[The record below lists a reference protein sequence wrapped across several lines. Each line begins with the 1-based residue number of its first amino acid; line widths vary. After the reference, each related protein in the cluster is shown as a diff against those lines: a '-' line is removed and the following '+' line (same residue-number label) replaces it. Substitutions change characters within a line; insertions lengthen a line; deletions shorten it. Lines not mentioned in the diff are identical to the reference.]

1 MVLVLD
7 CIVIGLIL
15 WFTML
20 GYKRGVLVTAL
31 GFLPMLC
38 GIVGAWIFT
47 PILSAILKETPLY
60 SNMIGNLSESFTSAS
75 NSAMDSINSSFIENL
90 ALPEFL
96 VDILEVNNNPVAYE
110 ILGVSNDMP
119 LYVASFIANAC
130 VNVISVIII
139 YVVIYICANL
149 VVKALNLI
157 SKLPVLNSVN
167 RTLGMTIGMLQG
179 VLWVWVLGIV
189 VFLYQFTS
197 SGSDS
202 LEFINESMVAKIFYE
217 YNILLNFILSIFN

>member
-7 CIVIGLIL
+7 CIVVGLIF
-15 WFTML
+15 WFAML

-38 GIVGAWIFT
+38 GIMGACFFT
-47 PILSAILKETPLY
+47 PVVSNILKETPLY
-60 SNMIGNLSESFTSAS
+60 SNMVGDLSEKFTTIS
-75 NSAMDSINSSFIENL
+75 NSTIDSVNSNFIENL
-90 ALPEFL
+90 SLPKFL
-96 VDILEVNNNPVAYE
+96 LDTLEVNNNPVAYE
-110 ILGVSNDMP
+110 ILGINNDIP

-130 VNVISVIII
+130 VNIISVIS
-139 YVVIYICANL
+139 IYICIYIGVNL

-157 SKLPVLNSVN
+157 SRLPILNSVN
-167 RTLGMTIGMLQG
+167 RTLGMTIGIVQG
-179 VLWVWVLGIV
+179 VLWVWVLGII

-197 SGSDS
+197 GGSDG
-202 LEFINESMVAKIFYE
+202 LELINESLVAKIFYE